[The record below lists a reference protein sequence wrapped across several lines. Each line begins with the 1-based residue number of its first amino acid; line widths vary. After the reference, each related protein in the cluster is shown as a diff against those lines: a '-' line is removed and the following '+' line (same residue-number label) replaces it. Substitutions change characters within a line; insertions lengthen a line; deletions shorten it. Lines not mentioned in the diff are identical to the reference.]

1 MIEIQTLLVKEICES
16 PMNPRKRF
24 EKADIEELAKN
35 IKKQGLLQPITVR
48 PVSGPEGDPVV
59 KLNKNGVPEEF
70 KYEVVC
76 GARRFRAIT
85 KLGWH
90 AVQAIV
96 REMTDAEA
104 FDAMITENLQRKD
117 VDPIDEAVAFS
128 ELMRK

>member
-35 IKKQGLLQPITVR
+35 IAEQGLLQPITVR
-48 PVSGPEGDPVV
+48 TPHAMGFDTFE
-59 KLNKNGVPEEF
+59 KLDKDGKAHEF

-76 GARRFRAIT
+76 GARRFRAINH
-85 KLGWH
+85 LGWKE
-90 AVQAIV
+90 VPAIV
-96 REMTDAEA
+96 RDMTDAEA

-117 VDPIDEAVAFS
+117 VDPH
-128 ELMRK
+128 